1 MSAPVRHG
9 DYYYFTK
16 NSGLQNQ
23 SVWYQA
29 KNPSDLTTAEV
40 FIDPNKFYDHGAYT
54 FQSIFFTRDGS
65 LCAYL
70 LSPGGS
76 DWRSAIVKNTHTG
89 KTVGDT
95 IKNLALNG
103 LAWRGDDGFYYM
115 TFKIPS
121 GKNR

>member
-1 MSAPVRHG
+1 
-9 DYYYFTK
+9 
-16 NSGLQNQ
+16 
-23 SVWYQA
+23 
-29 KNPSDLTTAEV
+29 
-40 FIDPNKFYDHGAYT
+40 
-54 FQSIFFTRDGS
+54 
-65 LCAYL
+65 AYL

-121 GKNR
+121 GKNRLLYSHNNGRLYYHKLGTPQSQDKFVFGGKVNPNRYIEAAVTEDGHYLEIVGANTNNNQLY